1 MLTKKGAATRAR
13 IIDAAAELVAAHGA
27 ANTCLDD
34 IRAATGTSKSQLFHY
49 FPEGKAQL
57 LFAVAEE
64 QARRVLDDQRPLL
77 DELTS
82 WEAWARWKELILRI
96 YAPKLEY
103 CPLAALTS
111 QFPRNDPRIR
121 ELISGLFESWQAS
134 LAKGLAAM
142 KAEGLLRAD
151 ADTDGLATA
160 VLVAVQGG
168 VAMGQAIGS
177 LDPLRTALD
186 AALGHMRAYAL
197 AESAQPEG

>member
-13 IIDAAAELVAAHGA
+13 IIDAAAELVAANGA

-34 IRAATGTSKSQLFHY
+34 IRSATGTSKSQLFHY
-49 FPEGKAQL
+49 FPDGKAQL

-64 QARRVLDDQRPLL
+64 QARRVLDDQLPLL

-82 WEAWARWKELILRI
+82 WEAWQRWKELILRL
-96 YAPKLEY
+96 YAPKIEY

-134 LAKGLAAM
+134 LAKGLATMRAG
-142 KAEGLLRAD
+142 GLLRAD
-151 ADTDGLATA
+151 ADTDELATA

-186 AALGHMRAYAL
+186 AAIGHVRTYAL
-197 AESAQPEG
+197 AESART